1 MNILI
6 IFYLKY
12 NAYYTPCTP
21 LSSLSFANL
30 RILKHYTS
38 PIRNKRIK
46 KRRAIKNLKDVPI
59 HQVQECR
66 SKNEQGNE
74 QRGPS
79 PVITLTWSDTRQA
92 SPKETE
98 RRVEGVLSGKVANEV
113 RGWTRYAYEASSC
126 SKDRDIF
133 SPVGG
138 SGKGEKKKQK

>member
-6 IFYLKY
+6 IFHLKY
-12 NAYYTPCTP
+12 NAYYTPSTL

-30 RILKHYTS
+30 RIFKHYTS
-38 PIRNKRIK
+38 LIRNKRIK
-46 KRRAIKNLKDVPI
+46 KWRAIKNLKDVPI
-59 HQVQECR
+59 YQVHECR
-66 SKNEQGNE
+66 SKNERGNE

-113 RGWTRYAYEASSC
+113 RGWTRYAYEASSS
-126 SKDRDIF
+126 SKDREIF
-133 SPVGG
+133 PPVGG
-138 SGKGEKKKQK
+138 LGKREKKKQK